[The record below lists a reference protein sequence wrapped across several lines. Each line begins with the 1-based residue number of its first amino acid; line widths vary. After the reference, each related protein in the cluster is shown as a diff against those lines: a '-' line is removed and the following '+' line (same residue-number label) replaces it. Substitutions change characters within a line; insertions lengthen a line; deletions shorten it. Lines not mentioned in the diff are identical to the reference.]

1 MCNICSV
8 CKQKTLKNK
17 DNTIIYTEIKMLQ
30 TNSEN
35 KTKNRNSNAVTWVTR
50 VIVPCIILKPVT
62 RQKNIIPLIL
72 TKF

>member
-17 DNTIIYTEIKMLQ
+17 GNTIIYTEIKMLQ

-35 KTKNRNSNAVTWVTR
+35 IK
-50 VIVPCIILKPVT
+50 IIIKLK
-62 RQKNIIPLIL
+62 IEIL
-72 TKF
+72 MLLPGLPG